1 MTVKTNMMARLCAGQ
16 FAAALQLTFIGRWML
31 TAIITCCSL
40 AAFAQSADS
49 GAVDVARIRFTKHI
63 YDQCWFYAA
72 PKGSTS
78 PEQFPAYPYI
88 RSARHMLRLMDV
100 PDTLMERDNLLKFIV
115 YNSSDSVEEI
125 CVSPGMYCNVI
136 ELYKAEQEGNTTRL
150 QLVPDSISRKV
161 KYNGV
166 RMIRVMPGETAVY
179 YCRFNFVRTNVN
191 NFIPRLIEKDYV
203 WQWVAQLRDNDR
215 LLDIFTYVVSGVMLL
230 MVFYS
235 LAVFLQSRNREF
247 IFYAI
252 YTFCTAS
259 LLFLKSYFNLTAN
272 AFNYF
277 YEEYLDFM
285 IMSGSVFSYLFFV
298 RRFVDTRKNYPSL
311 DKFLRLAD
319 WMLLVLCA
327 VYSMIY
333 FLTDR
338 YGILNIMEN
347 LVIKIFFFLIGVVFI
362 LYSIKRKDP
371 LLNYLVAG
379 NFVLIVF
386 SVMSQAIIQFHW
398 QLVEPDTSIFNRA
411 LFYYESGLVLELGFF
426 LSGLAYKNRRDIIER
441 VKERERLKLENE
453 RKEFEKQVAVLAAQ
467 QQERDRISADMH
479 DELGSGMTAIRLM
492 SEILKHK
499 MKDQH
504 FPELEKISSSA
515 NDLLSKM
522 NTIIWTMKSSNDTLE
537 SLVAYIRAHATEY
550 FDNTPI
556 ECKVNVP
563 AVIPQVDIS
572 GEKRRNIF
580 LSVKEALNNAMKHSQ
595 GTQIRIDIITLDNK
609 LIIKVAD
616 NGVGINPEQL
626 RRFGN
631 GLSNMRRRMESIN
644 GSCKIEGEGSCV
656 VTFEAPIG

>member
-1 MTVKTNMMARLCAGQ
+1 MCTGQ
-16 FAAALQLTFIGRWML
+16 FAAAVQLTFIGRWVLAVM
-31 TAIITCCSL
+31 ATCCSL
-40 AAFAQSADS
+40 VSFAQSPDS
-49 GAVDVARIRFTKHI
+49 GAIDVSRIRFTRQI
-63 YDQCWFYAA
+63 YDLCGFYAA
-72 PKGSTS
+72 PKGSAT
-78 PEQFPAYPYI
+78 PEKIPTYPYRNKQI
-88 RSARHMLRLMDV
+88 IRLMDV
-100 PDTLMERDNLLKFIV
+100 PDTLMERDNLLRFTV

-125 CVSPGMYCNVI
+125 CVAPGIYCNVI
-136 ELYKAEQEGNTTRL
+136 DLYKAGEAGDTAGL

-166 RMIRVMPGETAVY
+166 RMIRVMPGERSVY
-179 YCRFNFVRTNVN
+179 YCRFNFVRSNVN
-191 NFIPRLIEKDYV
+191 SFIPRLVEKDYV
-203 WQWVAQLRDNDR
+203 LQWVAQLRDNDR

-235 LAVFLQSRNREF
+235 LAVFLQSRNKEF

-272 AFNYF
+272 SFNYF

-298 RRFVDTRKNYPSL
+298 RRFVDTRKNYPTL

-319 WMLLVLCA
+319 WMLLVLCG

-333 FLTDR
+333 FFTDR

-362 LYSIKRKDP
+362 LYSIKRKDT

-386 SVMSQAIIQFHW
+386 SVISQAIIQFHW
-398 QLVEPDTSIFNRA
+398 QLVEPDTSILNRA

-499 MKDQH
+499 TKDQH

-515 NDLLSKM
+515 NDLLNKM

-563 AVIPQVDIS
+563 PVIPQVDIS

-595 GTQIRIDIITLDNK
+595 GTQIRIDIITRDNK

-616 NGVGINPEQL
+616 NGIGINPEQL

-644 GSCKIEGEGSCV
+644 GSCKIESEGSCV